1 MKTRKTRK
9 PRKTRKQVVPRK
21 SQEGKESKE
30 SKEGQEKTIVCRF
43 LEILHAIKL
52 FHWRTTSYAI
62 HKATCELHS
71 NLSGNIDSFVEI
83 MIGKNGVR
91 IDMSSSKTMD
101 LFSCSTPEQLKERVQ
116 EFRSVLIAMNS
127 WMDASTNSDL
137 LNIRDE
143 MVGHINQ
150 FLYLLTLS

>member
-1 MKTRKTRK
+1 MA
-9 PRKTRKQVVPRK
+9 RKTRKQSNPRK
-21 SQEGKESKE
+21 SQSQSNQGVEYSY
-30 SKEGQEKTIVCRF
+30 EKTLVCRF

-91 IDMSSSKTMD
+91 IDMSGSKTMN
-101 LFSCSTPEQLKERVQ
+101 LFSCTTPEHLKAMMQ
-116 EFRSVLIAMNS
+116 EFKTELIAMNS
-127 WMDASTNSDL
+127 KMDTSVNSDL

-143 MVGHINQ
+143 MMGHINQ
-150 FLYLLTLS
+150 FLYLLTLA

>member
-1 MKTRKTRK
+1 MAKTTRKTT
-9 PRKTRKQVVPRK
+9 RKTSRK
-21 SQEGKESKE
+21 SQVKGVEIPY
-30 SKEGQEKTIVCRF
+30 EKTIVCRV

-71 NLSGNIDSFVEI
+71 TLSGNIDSFVEI

-101 LFSCSTPEQLKERVQ
+101 LFSCSTPEQLKETVQ
-116 EFRSVLIAMNS
+116 QFKTELIAMNS
-127 WMDASTNSDL
+127 KMDVSINSDL

-143 MVGHINQ
+143 MVGHVNQ

>member
-1 MKTRKTRK
+1 MAKTMRKN
-9 PRKTRKQVVPRK
+9 PRK
-21 SQEGKESKE
+21 SQVKGVDVPY
-30 SKEGQEKTIVCRF
+30 EKTLVCRF

-52 FHWRTTSYAI
+52 FHWRTTSYAV
-62 HKATCELHS
+62 HKATCELHT

-116 EFRSVLIAMNS
+116 QFKSELIAMNS
-127 WMDASTNSDL
+127 KMDVSVNSDL

-143 MVGHINQ
+143 MVGHVNQ

>member
-1 MKTRKTRK
+1 MA
-9 PRKTRKQVVPRK
+9 RKTRKQSNPRK
-21 SQEGKESKE
+21 SQSQSQGNQGVEYSY
-30 SKEGQEKTIVCRF
+30 EKTLVSRF
-43 LEILHAIKL
+43 LETLHAIKL

-91 IDMSSSKTMD
+91 IDMSGSKTMN
-101 LFSCSTPEQLKERVQ
+101 LFSCTTPEHLKLMMQ
-116 EFRSVLIAMNS
+116 EFKTELIEMNS
-127 WMDASTNSDL
+127 KMDNSINSDL

-143 MVGHINQ
+143 MVGQINQ
-150 FLYLLTLS
+150 FFYLLTLC

>member
-1 MKTRKTRK
+1 MVNKTRKNRTLKKGQRN
-9 PRKTRKQVVPRK
+9 Q
-21 SQEGKESKE
+21 GKGVEYSYEKE
-30 SKEGQEKTIVCRF
+30 LVCRF

-62 HKATCELHS
+62 HKATCELHA

-91 IDMSSSKTMD
+91 IDMSGSKTMD
-101 LFSCSTPEQLKERVQ
+101 LFSCSTPEQLKELVQ
-116 EFRSVLIAMNS
+116 EFKKELIDMNAK
-127 WMDASTNSDL
+127 MDNSINSDL

-143 MVGHINQ
+143 MVGQINQ
-150 FLYLLTLS
+150 FLYLLTLT

>member
-1 MKTRKTRK
+1 MVNNMRKNRTLKKGQRNQG
-9 PRKTRKQVVPRK
+9 TQGN
-21 SQEGKESKE
+21 QGKGVEYSYEKE
-30 SKEGQEKTIVCRF
+30 LVCRF

-62 HKATCELHS
+62 HKATCELHAK
-71 NLSGNIDSFVEI
+71 LSENIDSFVEI

-91 IDMSSSKTMD
+91 VDMSGSKTMD
-101 LFSCSTPEQLKERVQ
+101 LFSCTTPDHLKELVQ
-116 EFRSVLIAMNS
+116 TFKAELIAMNS
-127 WMDASTNSDL
+127 KMDTSTNSDL

-143 MVGHINQ
+143 MVGQINQ

>member
-1 MKTRKTRK
+1 MSMKTRKT
-9 PRKTRKQVVPRK
+9 RKTRKQVVPRK
-21 SQEGKESKE
+21 SQEGKEDK
-30 SKEGQEKTIVCRF
+30 KKTIVCRF

>member
-1 MKTRKTRK
+1 MAKTMRKR
-9 PRKTRKQVVPRK
+9 VNPRK
-21 SQEGKESKE
+21 SQAKGVDIPY
-30 SKEGQEKTIVCRF
+30 EKTLVCRF
-43 LEILHAIKL
+43 LEMLHAIKL

-71 NLSGNIDSFVEI
+71 KETVQQF
-83 MIGKNGVR
+83 
-91 IDMSSSKTMD
+91 KT
-101 LFSCSTPEQLKERVQ
+101 E
-116 EFRSVLIAMNS
+116 LIAMNS
-127 WMDASTNSDL
+127 KMDVSVNSDL

>member
-1 MKTRKTRK
+1 MARKKTTQKH
-9 PRKTRKQVVPRK
+9 RK
-21 SQEGKESKE
+21 SQSKGVE
-30 SKEGQEKTIVCRF
+30 YSYEKTIVCRF

-71 NLSGNIDSFVEI
+71 VLSGNIDSFVEI

-91 IDMSSSKTMD
+91 VDMSSSKTMD
-101 LFSCSTPEQLKERVQ
+101 LFSCDTPEHLKERVQ
-116 EFRSVLIAMNS
+116 EFKSELIAMNS
-127 WMDASTNSDL
+127 KMDVSTNSDL

>member
-1 MKTRKTRK
+1 MVNKTRKNRTLKKGQR
-9 PRKTRKQVVPRK
+9 TQTQGVEY
-21 SQEGKESKE
+21 SYEKEL
-30 SKEGQEKTIVCRF
+30 VCRF

-62 HKATCELHS
+62 HKATCELHA

-91 IDMSSSKTMD
+91 IDMSGSKTMD
-101 LFSCSTPEQLKERVQ
+101 LFNCSTPEQLKELVQ
-116 EFRSVLIAMNS
+116 EFKKELIDMNAK
-127 WMDASTNSDL
+127 MDNSINSDL

-143 MVGHINQ
+143 MIGQINQ
-150 FLYLLTLS
+150 FLYLLTLT

>member
-1 MKTRKTRK
+1 
-9 PRKTRKQVVPRK
+9 
-21 SQEGKESKE
+21 
-30 SKEGQEKTIVCRF
+30 
-43 LEILHAIKL
+43 LHAIKL
-52 FHWRTTSYAI
+52 FHWRTTSSAV

-91 IDMSSSKTMD
+91 IDMSNSKTMD
-101 LFSCSTPEQLKERVQ
+101 LFNCSTLEQLKATIQ
-116 EFRSVLIAMNS
+116 EFKLELIEMNS
-127 WMDASTNSDL
+127 KIDVSINSDL

-143 MVGHINQ
+143 MVGNINQ

>member
-1 MKTRKTRK
+1 MVNKTRKNRMLK
-9 PRKTRKQVVPRK
+9 KGKGQ
-21 SQEGKESKE
+21 SQSQGVEYSYEKEL
-30 SKEGQEKTIVCRF
+30 VYRF

-91 IDMSSSKTMD
+91 IDMSGSKTMD
-101 LFSCSTPEQLKERVQ
+101 LFNCATPDHLKELVQ
-116 EFRSVLIAMNS
+116 TFKTELIAMNS
-127 WMDASTNSDL
+127 KMDNSINTDL

-143 MVGHINQ
+143 MVGNINQ
-150 FLYLLTLS
+150 FLYLLTLT

>member
-1 MKTRKTRK
+1 MAKTMRKR
-9 PRKTRKQVVPRK
+9 VNPRK
-21 SQEGKESKE
+21 SQAKGVDIPY
-30 SKEGQEKTIVCRF
+30 EKTLVCRF
-43 LEILHAIKL
+43 LEMLHAIKL

-71 NLSGNIDSFVEI
+71 KLSENIDSFVEI

-101 LFSCSTPEQLKERVQ
+101 LFSCSTPEQLKETVQ
-116 EFRSVLIAMNS
+116 QFKTELIAMNS
-127 WMDASTNSDL
+127 KMDVSVNSDL

>member
-1 MKTRKTRK
+1 MAKTMRKRMN
-9 PRKTRKQVVPRK
+9 PRK
-21 SQEGKESKE
+21 SPAKGVES
-30 SKEGQEKTIVCRF
+30 SYEKILVCQF
-43 LEILHAIKL
+43 LEILHAVKL

-116 EFRSVLIAMNS
+116 QFKLELIEMNS
-127 WMDASTNSDL
+127 KMDVSINSDL

>member
-1 MKTRKTRK
+1 MKRNTRNT
-9 PRKTRKQVVPRK
+9 RKTRKQVVPIK
-21 SQEGKESKE
+21 SQEIQ
-30 SKEGQEKTIVCRF
+30 EGQEKTIVCRF
-43 LEILHAIKL
+43 LEILHSIKL

-101 LFSCSTPEQLKERVQ
+101 LCSCATPEQFKERVE

-143 MVGHINQ
+143 MVGHVNQ